1 MIDSDNNSSPL
12 GTYLSVVGNDIRV
25 FRIKEWNEVVRL
37 TKHTDDVTCSKWG
50 HMASELFTSSLDR
63 TVKIFSLNKKNDD

>member
-1 MIDSDNNSSPL
+1 MVDLDNNRTLL

-37 TKHTDDVTCSKWG
+37 TKHTDDV
-50 HMASELFTSSLDR
+50 
-63 TVKIFSLNKKNDD
+63 NDWLAYKRSAIL